1 MEPDD
6 ILSGMPRSKR
16 VAGGRRLL
24 ACLGCIP
31 LPELTAEEVAFVL
44 RQQIDRATD
53 QCWTRLSGIVGETA
67 DGK

>member
-6 ILSGMPRSKR
+6 ILSGMPRRKR

-31 LPELTAEEVAFVL
+31 LPKLTAEEVAFVL
-44 RQQIDRATD
+44 RQRIDGTTD
-53 QCWTRLSGIVGETA
+53 EPEPSSESQVRH
-67 DGK
+67 